1 MKQLIFVLML
11 APLTPAL
18 NQSLTGISKA
28 ISDGN
33 AETLGQYFDE
43 SVEVSVLEKEEVYTK
58 VNAVKVVK
66 DFFAKYKPKAF
77 SQVHQGASKAN
88 AQYAIGNLSTDN
100 GTFRVYLYLQT
111 SGSEAKIQE
120 IRFDKE

>member
-18 NQSLTGISKA
+18 NQSLAGMSKA

-43 SVEVSVLEKEEVYTK
+43 SVEVSVLDKEEVYTK
-58 VNAVKVVK
+58 VNAIKVVK
-66 DFFAKYKPKAF
+66 DFFAKYKPTGF
-77 SQVHQGASKAN
+77 SQVHQGNKSN
-88 AQYAIGNLSTDN
+88 AQYAIGNLTTDN

-111 SGSEAKIQE
+111 SGAEAKIQE

>member
-1 MKQLIFVLML
+1 MKQLIFILML

-18 NQSLTGISKA
+18 NQSLAGISKA

-43 SVEVSVLEKEEVYTK
+43 SVEVSVLEKEDVYTK
-58 VNAVKVVK
+58 TNAVKVVK

-100 GTFRVYLYLQT
+100 GAFRVYLYLQT
-111 SGSEAKIQE
+111 SGSDAKIQE
-120 IRFDKE
+120 IRFDRE